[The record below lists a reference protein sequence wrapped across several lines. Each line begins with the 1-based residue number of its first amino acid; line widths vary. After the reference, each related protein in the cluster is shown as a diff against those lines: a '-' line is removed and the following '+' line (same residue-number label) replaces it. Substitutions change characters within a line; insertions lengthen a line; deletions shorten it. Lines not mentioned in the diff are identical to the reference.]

1 MALGGTDLNLLVAL
15 RALLEEGNVT
25 HAGARLGMSQPT
37 MSGALA
43 RLRRHYKDD
52 LLVRVGRDHELTPLA
67 RTLLPTVQE
76 SVRLVERALG
86 LGVPFEAPASH
97 RVFTLA
103 MSDYAITV
111 LSEPLLRRVHQL
123 APEVRLDLSPIP
135 DGMHESERE
144 LLRFDFLVAP
154 RGYGFRGE
162 SEVLYTDRFVC
173 VVDPDNE
180 RLTDGLLTLD
190 DLEALPHAV
199 PVMGGRST
207 MTPADRMLEQ
217 LGIKR
222 RIQVAAA
229 GWLSVPFVVA
239 GTDLVAIV
247 PERLAR
253 RVVGTAGVRVV
264 EPPFGQLTL
273 VEALWWH
280 STRSSDAG
288 HQWLLSVLRDVAAVL
303 QPAAGKPLAA

>member
-1 MALGGTDLNLLVAL
+1 MALGGTDLNLIVAL

-25 HAGARLGMSQPT
+25 HAGVRLGMSQPA

-52 LLVRVGRDHELTPLA
+52 LLVRVGREHELTPLA

-86 LGVPFEAPASH
+86 LGERFVPPESR
-97 RVFTLA
+97 RVFSIA

-111 LSEPLLRRVHQL
+111 LNEPLLGRVQRL

-135 DGMHESERE
+135 DGMHESDRE

-154 RGYGFRGE
+154 RGYGFAGQ
-162 SEVLYTDRFVC
+162 SEEMFRDRFVC
-173 VVDPDNE
+173 VVDPRNE
-180 RLTDGLLTLD
+180 RLKDGRLTLQ
-190 DLEALPHAV
+190 DLEDLPHV
-199 PVMGGRST
+199 IPVMGGPAT
-207 MTPADRMLEQ
+207 ITPADRLLEQ
-217 LGIKR
+217 LGVR
-222 RIQVAAA
+222 RRVQVAAV
-229 GWLSVPFVVA
+229 GWLPVPFVVA

-253 RVVGTAGVRVV
+253 RVAATAKVAVV
-264 EPPFGQLTL
+264 EPPFGPLPL

-280 STRSSDAG
+280 PTRSADSG
-288 HQWLLSVLRDVAAVL
+288 HQWLLGVLRDVAGTL
-303 QPAAGKPLAA
+303 CDGRGTIAA